1 MKMFEISSKQNKNG
15 RRKFKVILYKIF
27 PDSCVDEANQ
37 IGTDY
42 NQNGITWIREY
53 CEKALP
59 SISGMSLRCEFIDEE
74 RTQLCGHGDTD
85 IIDGEPIYEDAVV
98 IGTFTKGYIED
109 VETNEG
115 IITVC
120 IGEGEIDSQCYHN
133 FVTKLETD
141 IANGIYPNGS
151 IEIMHTENNDGIVY
165 KYGYKDKG
173 RIPMEFIHS
182 GYALLGVTP
191 ADDNA
196 RLIELNKKHKEDL
209 NKMNELEIKTLV
221 SQVINEMSTHTSEIN
236 KCKEECEAKISK
248 ANEKLKT
255 AVNEKNEIEATSQEI
270 KDALEK
276 LKGEYEELNKRY
288 EELWEEKKA
297 LEKALGEAQA
307 KELLNEMNEAIA
319 GFTDKEKAYAQ
330 TEINAFKDNPSA
342 SEINSIVNKI
352 WEGIGKTAKANDK
365 AIAEKNA
372 IGTNV
377 EDIFG
382 EVGSAV
388 TPPEDVNIF

>member
-27 PDSCVDEANQ
+27 PDSCVDETNQ
-37 IGTDY
+37 VGTNY

-53 CEKALP
+53 CERALP
-59 SISGMSLRCEFIDEE
+59 SINGMSLRCEFIDEE

-109 VETNEG
+109 IETSEG

-120 IGEGEIDSQCYHN
+120 VGEGEIDSQCYHN

-151 IEIMHTENNDGIVY
+151 IEIMHTENNNGIVY

-182 GYALLGVTP
+182 GYALLGVAP
-191 ADDNA
+191 ADNNA
-196 RLIELNKKHKEDL
+196 KLIELNEKYKEDL
-209 NKMNELEIKTLV
+209 NKMNESEIKVLV

-236 KCKEECEAKISK
+236 KCKEECEAKIEKISK
-248 ANEKLKT
+248 DLKK
-255 AVNEKNEIEATSQEI
+255 VVDEKNEIEASSQEI
-270 KDALEK
+270 KNALEE
-276 LKGEYEELNKRY
+276 LKGEYEELNQRY
-288 EELWEEKKA
+288 DEIWKEKKV
-297 LEKALGEAQA
+297 LEDELAKAQA
-307 KELLNEMNEAIA
+307 KELLGKMNEAIA
-319 GFTDKEKAYAQ
+319 DFTDNEKAYAQ
-330 TEINAFKDNPSA
+330 AEINAFKANPVA

-365 AIAEKNA
+365 SIAEKNA
-372 IGTNV
+372 INTNV

-382 EVGSAV
+382 EVGSTVAS
-388 TPPEDVNIF
+388 TDDINIF

>member
-1 MKMFEISSKQNKNG
+1 
-15 RRKFKVILYKIF
+15 
-27 PDSCVDEANQ
+27 
-37 IGTDY
+37 
-42 NQNGITWIREY
+42 
-53 CEKALP
+53 
-59 SISGMSLRCEFIDEE
+59 
-74 RTQLCGHGDTD
+74 
-85 IIDGEPIYEDAVV
+85 
-98 IGTFTKGYIED
+98 
-109 VETNEG
+109 
-115 IITVC
+115 
-120 IGEGEIDSQCYHN
+120 
-133 FVTKLETD
+133 
-141 IANGIYPNGS
+141 
-151 IEIMHTENNDGIVY
+151 
-165 KYGYKDKG
+165 
-173 RIPMEFIHS
+173 
-182 GYALLGVTP
+182 
-191 ADDNA
+191 
-196 RLIELNKKHKEDL
+196 
-209 NKMNELEIKTLV
+209 MNELEIKTLV

-330 TEINAFKDNPSA
+330 AEINAFKDNPSA
-342 SEINSIVNKI
+342 SEINPIVNKI

>member
-27 PDSCVDEANQ
+27 PDSCVDETNQ

-42 NQNGITWIREY
+42 NLNGITWIREY

-248 ANEKLKT
+248 ANEKLE
-255 AVNEKNEIEATSQEI
+255 AVINEKNEIEATSQEI

>member
-1 MKMFEISSKQNKNG
+1 MKMFEISSKLNKNG

-42 NQNGITWIREY
+42 NRNGITWIREY

-141 IANGIYPNGS
+141 IANGIYPSGS

-330 TEINAFKDNPSA
+330 AEINAFKDNPSA

-388 TPPEDVNIF
+388 TPPEDINIF

>member
-27 PDSCVDEANQ
+27 PDSCVDETNQ

-42 NQNGITWIREY
+42 NLNGITWIREY

-248 ANEKLKT
+248 ANEKLET
-255 AVNEKNEIEATSQEI
+255 VINEKNEIEATSQEI

>member
-27 PDSCVDEANQ
+27 PDSCVDETNQ

-42 NQNGITWIREY
+42 NLNGITWIREY